1 MIFLQKL
8 TIVLTTLSISS
19 GHKMYMEERC
29 GKKISM
35 DGIGITWMRL
45 KPSRRVHYS
54 PNVNC
59 TVNIETELNKQIV
72 IVFMSID
79 IEFEPHCDDDFL
91 LLYDGN
97 STKSKL
103 VNGVR
108 RKVCGSVSPSGS
120 FITTS
125 NVLSVYFKSDAW
137 SNENGFN
144 LVITSF
150 HEGICKANEFH
161 CENGR
166 CISDYLTNDG
176 MNNCGDGSDE
186 FDLSIGA
193 IWGVVVGVFIVTTIG
208 VCIAITSRRRKR
220 KTSKTVKDKKNSVKN
235 EKPWKPEEISPPEG
249 RKSYQQCVHSDISQ
263 QFPGIQENS
272 QNIHMESDGGNPNF
286 NSVNCEN
293 NSHMNF
299 INTLMEDYVREIF
312 ELKSK
317 RSQSVW

>member
-1 MIFLQKL
+1 
-8 TIVLTTLSISS
+8 
-19 GHKMYMEERC
+19 MEERC

-35 DGIGITWMRL
+35 DEIGITWMRL

-54 PNVNC
+54 PNLNC

-103 VNGVR
+103 VNGLR
-108 RKVCGSVSPSGS
+108 RKVCGSISPSGS

-125 NVLSVYFKSDAW
+125 HVLSVYFKSDSW

-208 VCIAITSRRRKR
+208 VCFAITSRRRKR
-220 KTSKTVKDKKNSVKN
+220 KTSETVKDKKNQVKN

-249 RKSYQQCVHSDISQ
+249 RKTYQQCVQSDISQ

-272 QNIHMESDGGNPNF
+272 QNIHMESDDGNHNY
-286 NSVNCEN
+286 NTVNCDN

-299 INTLMEDYVREIF
+299 SNTQMEEYVREIF

>member
-1 MIFLQKL
+1 
-8 TIVLTTLSISS
+8 
-19 GHKMYMEERC
+19 
-29 GKKISM
+29 M
-35 DGIGITWMRL
+35 DGIGISWMRL

-54 PNVNC
+54 PNMNC
-59 TVNIETELNKQIV
+59 TVNIETELNKQMV

-79 IEFEPHCDDDFL
+79 IEFEPQCDDDFL

-103 VNGVR
+103 VNGLR

-125 NVLSVYFKSDAW
+125 NVLSIYFKSDSW
-137 SNENGFN
+137 SSENGFN

-150 HEGICKANEFH
+150 HEGICNANEFH
-161 CENGR
+161 CDNGR

-220 KTSKTVKDKKNSVKN
+220 KTTHTSKDRKNPEKN
-235 EKPWKPEEISPPEG
+235 NKPWKPEEISPPEG
-249 RKSYQQCVHSDISQ
+249 QRKSYQHCVQSDTSQ

-272 QNIHMESDGGNPNF
+272 QNIDMESDASNHNF
-286 NSVNCEN
+286 NTVNCDN
-293 NSHMNF
+293 KSHMHF
-299 INTLMEDYVREIF
+299 SNTELEEYIREII